1 MIRQVVTLG
10 PLAASNAGL
19 LVSSVTP
26 TSGTA
31 LSLLQ
36 NTLGTVPRRILATV
50 GSEASA
56 RTLKLTGT
64 NYAGLTITETLA
76 IPATTPG
83 TVQSARDFA
92 TITQALPLGGGWTA
106 AMTLGTSGVA
116 SSPWQR
122 VSEHL
127 TPVNI
132 TVAVVVS
139 GTVNYTVETTTDPVN
154 AVAYNS
160 TVGAPFGP
168 GGPVPPIATPF
179 AYPPAL
185 QAQAANAVGLID
197 RPITSWRVTLNS
209 GAGSVTATGVQGGI
223 IQGH

>member
-10 PLAASNAGL
+10 PIVAGNAAL
-19 LVSSVTP
+19 LVASVTP

-31 LSLLQ
+31 LTLLT
-36 NTLGTVPRRILATV
+36 NSLGTVPRRILATV
-50 GSEASA
+50 GSEASG

-64 NYAGLTITETLA
+64 NYAGLAITETLT
-76 IPATTPG
+76 IPASTAG
-83 TVQSARDFA
+83 TVQSTQDFA

-122 VSEHL
+122 VSEHI

-132 TVAVVVS
+132 GVSAVVN
-139 GTVNYTVETTTDPVN
+139 GTANYTVEVTAEAVE
-154 AVAYNS
+154 AVAANS
-160 TVGAPFGP
+160 TAGAPQGP
-168 GGPVPPIATPF
+168 GGPVIPNPTPF
-179 AYPPAL
+179 PYPPAL
-185 QAQAANAVGLID
+185 QAQSTNQAGMID

-209 GAGSVTATGVQGGI
+209 GTGSVTVTAVEAGIRQGG
-223 IQGH
+223 